1 MQYDEIEFY
10 YKRSKLGRT
19 CLPEFSDSEIRKSLA
34 KHLGIKNYDQFLI
47 ISPNGDIRL
56 DSLEIKIQK
65 GKRFY
70 KIK

>member
-1 MQYDEIEFY
+1 MSYDEIEFY
-10 YKRSKLGRT
+10 YKGTYLAKT
-19 CLPEFSDSEIRKSLA
+19 CLPESSTTEIRKSLA